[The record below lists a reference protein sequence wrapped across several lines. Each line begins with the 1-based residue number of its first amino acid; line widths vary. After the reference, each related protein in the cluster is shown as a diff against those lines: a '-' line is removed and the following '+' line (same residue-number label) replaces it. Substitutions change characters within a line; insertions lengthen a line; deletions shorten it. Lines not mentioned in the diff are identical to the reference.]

1 MKEQSAFKKRIYP
14 LIFMFAITAVF
25 ITVVSGIHL
34 STTEIV
40 ALNERL
46 YIREA
51 VLYAADIEIPDTAE
65 AITEKFNERV
75 NEVTSGPGGEE
86 TDYFELLDSAGNVDG
101 YAIFIRGAGLWGEIR
116 AILAF
121 ESDLETIRGIE
132 FIAQNETPGLGARIT
147 ENWFKEQ
154 FRGKTLPLELVPED
168 TADEE
173 NEIDAITGAT
183 VSSTSVMTIIRD
195 GVEKVDN
202 VVE

>member
-1 MKEQSAFKKRIYP
+1 
-14 LIFMFAITAVF
+14 MFVVTAVF
-25 ITVVSGIHL
+25 ISVVSGIHL

-51 VLYAADIEIPDTAE
+51 VLYAAGIEIPDSAE
-65 AITEKFNERV
+65 AITEKFNNRV
-75 NEVTSGPGGEE
+75 NEK

-101 YAIFIRGAGLWGEIR
+101 YAILIRGAGLWGEIR

-173 NEIDAITGAT
+173 NEIDGITGAT
-183 VSSTSVMTIIRD
+183 VSSTSVMGIIRD
-195 GVEKVDN
+195 GVEKIGT